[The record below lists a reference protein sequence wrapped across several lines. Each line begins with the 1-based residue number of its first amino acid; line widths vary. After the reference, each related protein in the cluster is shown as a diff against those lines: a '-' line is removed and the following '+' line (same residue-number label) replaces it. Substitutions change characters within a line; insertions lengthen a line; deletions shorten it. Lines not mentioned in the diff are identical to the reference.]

1 MICPYICDI
10 TQVNH
15 DTYEYD
21 ENGNTTAHE
30 HVLVER
36 QTPMKCKA
44 HECAA
49 WAGGKCAYRGE

>member
-10 TQVNH
+10 VQVNQ
-15 DTYEYD
+15 DAYEYD

-49 WAGGKCAYRGE
+49 WAGGKCGYRGE

>member
-10 TQVNH
+10 VQVNQ

-21 ENGNTTAHE
+21 EDGNTTSHE
-30 HVLVER
+30 HTLVER